1 MNDDLPGFDL
11 LYTDIQNFM
20 DQYTDE
26 NSIPT
31 GLYDIFESDNGK
43 QICMYVEHMEY
54 IREICVKRLQ
64 AILVK
69 HPNREIVFTVTCPE
83 LIGGWPAMGLYIRKN
98 DISDGLLRQYF
109 PPEYQSI
116 TYEGSRPGDRS
127 DTIMSE
133 DDHPEFKPVI
143 RKTDGVFAAAAAR
156 RGVAPRWSFEV
167 YDENPCGIALFTPA
181 ALMQPD
187 VIAELQGVLR
197 DFPNWVLLIFPD
209 EMSDDEDRAMFLEA
223 YHDEIVDRLDRSRL
237 PPEYADLRYPGARL
251 AKPMK
256 SLDDY

>member
-1 MNDDLPGFDL
+1 MSEYLYEFDI
-11 LYTDIQNFM
+11 LYKNIQTVM

-26 NSIPT
+26 NSIPI
-31 GLYDIFESDNGK
+31 GLYDIFGGDHGK
-43 QICMYVEHMEY
+43 QISMYVAHMEY
-54 IREICVKRLQ
+54 IREVLVKRLQ
-64 AILVK
+64 ATLISF
-69 HPNREIVFTVTCPE
+69 PNREIVFNVTSP
-83 LIGGWPAMGLYIRKN
+83 GDVNDWPNMGLYIRK
-98 DISDGLLRQYF
+98 DFISDGLLRQYF

-116 TYEGSRPGDRS
+116 TYEGSRPGDRY
-127 DTIMSE
+127 DTMVLE
-133 DDHPEFKPVI
+133 GQPPEFKPVI
-143 RKTDGVFAAAAAR
+143 RKIDGVFAAAAAR

-167 YDENPCGIALFTPA
+167 YDETPGALALFAPA

-209 EMSDDEDRAMFLEA
+209 EMSDDEDRAMFLEV